1 MDLIG
6 LVALLVEGLAFA
18 IFIRAIISWFPIDQ
32 SGPIVQGITSVTEP
46 VLVPLR
52 RVIPRIGMIDIS
64 AGRKVNV
71 TMAEPRCRE
80 AMSRSTASKAEDSST
95 T

>member
-1 MDLIG
+1 MDLLG

-18 IFIRAIISWFPIDQ
+18 IFVRAIISWFPIDP

-52 RVIPRIGMIDIS
+52 RVIPRIGMIDITPM
-64 AGRKVNV
+64 V
-71 TMAEPRCRE
+71 
-80 AMSRSTASKAEDSST
+80 AMILLFAIASVLRQA
-95 T
+95 